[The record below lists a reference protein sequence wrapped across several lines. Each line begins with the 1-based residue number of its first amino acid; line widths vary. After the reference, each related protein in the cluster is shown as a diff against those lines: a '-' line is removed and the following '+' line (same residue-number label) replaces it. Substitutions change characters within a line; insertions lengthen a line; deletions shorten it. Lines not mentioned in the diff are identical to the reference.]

1 VTPGSTTLDGGPSG
15 RHGAAVPRGQTGDA
29 GHDLLPGRFGQ
40 MFPDLQACALSDD
53 AIDVLVELMKD
64 KADSAQSNN
73 NPNIPAGYTY
83 LGQFIDHDITF
94 DPTSRLDQ
102 CNDPNA
108 LVNFRTPRYDLDSVY
123 GSGRAA
129 QPFFYDWKESQPAGT
144 KLLVG
149 RNAYD
154 TTDDLPRNQQGR
166 ALIGDARND
175 ENVIIA
181 QLHLLFIRFHNAVV
195 DHLRRQGRVRKR
207 DLFDKAQRLVRW
219 HYQWIVVHEFL
230 SKVVGRKMAKSVLAD
245 EDTDRGPVVRRRYFR
260 WEGDPFIPVEF
271 SGAAYRFG
279 HSMVRSQYGLKR
291 RENGK
296 PAPKGRDLFPDLT
309 GFKWLS
315 RDLVISWDRFFK
327 LSDAE
332 LPPQPS
338 FRINTTIAGPL
349 SSLPDRGGE
358 LPRLNLKRGR
368 ALGLPSGQEVAC
380 AMKQAAL
387 PEEALMLNE
396 QVKPDI
402 RKELLAATPLWYYIL
417 CEAAHAANGSH
428 LGPVG
433 GRIVAE
439 VLVGLLEGDPSSYLS
454 QEPGWRPTELT
465 SNGEEHE
472 GDFTMADLVE
482 FTQHHG

>member
-1 VTPGSTTLDGGPSG
+1 VTTRSITLDGERSG
-15 RHGAAVPRGQTGDA
+15 RHGTAVPRGQTA
-29 GHDLLPGRFGQ
+29 EAAHDVLQGRFGQ
-40 MFPDLQACALSDD
+40 LFPDCQACAVSDD

-64 KADSAQSNN
+64 KADSPQSNN
-73 NPNIPAGYTY
+73 NPSIPAGYTY

-102 CNDPNA
+102 GNDLKA

-129 QPFFYDWKESQPAGT
+129 QPFLYDWKESEPAGT

-149 RNAYD
+149 RNAFD

-195 DHLRRQGRVRKR
+195 DHLRRQRTVRKR
-207 DLFDKAQRLVRW
+207 DLFDVAQRLVRW

-230 SKVVGRKMAKSVLAD
+230 PKVVGREMAKSVLAD
-245 EDTDRGPVVRRRYFR
+245 EDPNREPVVRRRYFR

-279 HSMVRSQYGLKR
+279 HSMVRNQYGLKR
-291 RENGK
+291 REQGE
-296 PAPKGRDLFPDLT
+296 PAPKGRDLFPDLA

-315 RDLVISWDRFFK
+315 RNLVISWDRFFE

-349 SSLPDRGGE
+349 SNLPDRGGE
-358 LPRLNLKRGR
+358 LPRRNLERGR
-368 ALGLPSGQEVAC
+368 ALGLPSGQDVAS

-387 PEEALMLNE
+387 PEEALMLDE
-396 QVKPDI
+396 QIRPDI
-402 RKELLAATPLWYYIL
+402 RSELLAATPLWYYIL
-417 CEAAHAANGSH
+417 CEAAHAARGCH

-454 QEPGWRPTELT
+454 QEPGWRPSELKPKD
-465 SNGEEHE
+465 EEDE

-482 FTQHHG
+482 FTQRLE